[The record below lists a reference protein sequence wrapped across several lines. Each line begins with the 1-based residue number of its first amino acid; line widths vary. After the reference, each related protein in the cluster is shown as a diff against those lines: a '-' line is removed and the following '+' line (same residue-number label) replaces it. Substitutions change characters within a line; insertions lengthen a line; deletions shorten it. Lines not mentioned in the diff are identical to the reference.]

1 MEREDPDAAAI
12 ARQLQAHHIPA
23 EQAKGIAEAIVQS
36 TLEER
41 SLMQAVMRSEI
52 ERAVAPLADALAD
65 NTAKLAELE
74 AKLDINIARLDAK
87 IETSVARLA
96 EKTET
101 GLARLETKILWMLAL
116 ALLQTG
122 FLAGLTFTLLK

>member
-1 MEREDPDAAAI
+1 MEMEDPDAAAI
-12 ARQLQAHHIPA
+12 ARQLQAHHVPA

-36 TLEER
+36 TLAER

-65 NTAKLAELE
+65 NTAKLAQLE

-87 IETSVARLA
+87 IETSVARLDSRID
-96 EKTET
+96 
-101 GLARLETKILWMLAL
+101 RLETKILWMLAL

-122 FLAGLTFTLLK
+122 FLAGLTVALLK